1 LGLTITK
8 KIIERH
14 GGKIE
19 TLDSPE
25 GLEIRMKLPDKREG
39 QLIAPLF
46 YY

>member
-19 TLDSPE
+19 SFNSPE
-25 GLEIRMKLPDKREG
+25 GLEIRIRLPAEPKGAFDT
-39 QLIAPLF
+39 LL
-46 YY
+46 